1 MAFSHGNGRGVAD
14 VPARSGIRGT
24 LQRWLDNERIL
35 AYTILAP
42 AIGLVVAF
50 GHFPA
55 LSSLR
60 LAFMRYNI
68 KQPGRRGFVGLENF
82 GYVLTDPDFH
92 AALLRVPYFMLI
104 SLAVVVGVALFFSL
118 VLNERFR
125 GRGMVRA
132 IVIIPWAIPP
142 VVSGHMWK
150 WIFNGE
156 YGAFN
161 GLLLQVG
168 IIDEYQFWLSEPITA
183 LTAAAFVFVWR
194 FVPFVTVL
202 FLGVLQSIPQELYE
216 SAAVDGA
223 GPLSRFR
230 HITLPSLATIGA
242 IAIVLTLIMSFNVFD
257 EIYALTGAQEV
268 TRTPMIYN
276 YETTFIQGR
285 FGRGAAMAYLTG
297 LILFVLSVAYMRMSL
312 KEQDV

>member
-1 MAFSHGNGRGVAD
+1 MRRTKRVGGATAPGSTGGRL
-14 VPARSGIRGT
+14 ARR
-24 LQRWLDNERIL
+24 LDDERVL

-42 AIGLVVAF
+42 TIALVVVF
-50 GHFPA
+50 GHIPA

-68 KQPGRRGFVGLENF
+68 KQPGRIGFVGLANF
-82 GYVLTDPDFH
+82 VHVLTDPVFH
-92 AALLRVPYFMLI
+92 ASLLRVAWFMLFG
-104 SLAVVVGVALFFSL
+104 LAMVIGIALFFAL
-118 VLNERFR
+118 VLNEPFR
-125 GRGMVRA
+125 GRGLVRT

-161 GLLLQVG
+161 GLLLQLG
-168 IIDEYQFWLSEPITA
+168 IIDEYHFWLSDPLAA
-183 LTAAAFVFVWR
+183 LTAASFVFVWR
-194 FVPFVTVL
+194 YVPFVTVL
-202 FLGVLQSIPQELYE
+202 FLGALQSIPRELYE
-216 SAAVDGA
+216 SASVDGA
-223 GPLSRFR
+223 GPIRRFLA
-230 HITLPSLATIGA
+230 ITLPQLATIGA
-242 IAIVLTLIMSFNVFD
+242 IAVVLTAITSFNVFD
-257 EIYALTGAQEV
+257 EIFALTGAQEV

-297 LILFVLSVAYMRMSL
+297 LILFLFSIVYMRMSL
-312 KEQDV
+312 KESDL

>member
-1 MAFSHGNGRGVAD
+1 KPAHPTASADPTIRSHRGV
-14 VPARSGIRGT
+14 VRGR
-24 LQRWLDNERIL
+24 LAKWLDNERIL
-35 AYTILAP
+35 AYTILTP
-42 AIGLVVAF
+42 AVGLVVAF

-60 LAFMRYNI
+60 LAFMKYNI
-68 KQPGRRGFVGLENF
+68 KQPGRESFVGLENF
-82 GYVLTDPDFH
+82 WTVLTDPSFH
-92 AALLRVPYFMLI
+92 AALIRVAYFMG
-104 SLAVVVGVALFFSL
+104 LALVLVMGVALFFAL
-118 VLNERFR
+118 VLNEDFK
-125 GRGMVRA
+125 GRGIVRA

-150 WIFNGE
+150 WILNGE
-156 YGAFN
+156 YGALN
-161 GLLLQVG
+161 GLLLQIG
-168 IIDEYQFWLSEPITA
+168 IIDQYQFWLSDPLTA
-183 LTAAAFVFVWR
+183 LSAASFVFVWR
-194 FVPFVTVL
+194 FVPFVTIL

-223 GPLSRFR
+223 STFARFR

-242 IAIVLTLIMSFNVFD
+242 IAVVLTLIMSFNVFD
-257 EIYALTGAQEV
+257 EIFALTGASEV

-276 YETTFIQGR
+276 YETTFIEGR

-297 LILFVLSVAYMRMSL
+297 LILFLLSLAYMRMSL